1 MESNK
6 FFQDNLLESDKQK
19 QLDAYELELSEVESN
34 IEEIKTDLRVNWNA
48 PESKDKDVVEQTT
61 ESDEDIIARLNTEAA
76 KYFSRLLE
84 KRKTLQYKIG
94 EIRKDEFS
102 LN

>member
-48 PESKDKDVVEQTT
+48 PESKDKDVVEHTT

-84 KRKTLQYKIG
+84 KRKTLQYKIE